1 MNMNQPIEFKTRIPV
16 ITKSTMHSG
25 AIPRCGII
33 ALLLVCFGFLPK
45 GQAVNPPPDGGYP
58 GGNTAEGQNALSTLT
73 SGTFNTALGF
83 LSLTTDAAGQFNT
96 AVGAGALFANI
107 GDPTSGAGV
116 ENTATGAG
124 ALLNNTTGSANT
136 ANGAFDLFGNTTGS
150 FNTATGVDALRSNTT
165 GNSNTATGVDAL
177 FSNTIGIANTAVGAR
192 AVFSNTSGVENTAT
206 GFNALQNN
214 TTGNSNTAI
223 GADALMSNIGGTNN
237 TADGV
242 SALSTN
248 TMGGGNVAVGTGAL
262 FRNDFGNTN
271 TAVGDSA
278 LANNLVSDNTAI
290 GADAGFFATTGT
302 GNVYIGAQMTGVGG
316 ESNHTYIRNIN
327 NSPVSG
333 AGTDTV
339 TVNLN
344 SGLLGHASS
353 SRRYKEDI
361 KPMNDASEAL
371 YRLHPVTFRY
381 RKEID
386 RTRSTSF
393 GLIAEEVAEVNPDL
407 VARNSQG
414 ETESVHYEMVNAMLL
429 NEFLKEHC
437 RVQEQQATITQ
448 LESTVALQ
456 RKDFQ
461 ATVAQLTTRL
471 DEQASQIQKVSAQL
485 AAASPS
491 RGGLEASK
499 FATGRIRGGGPALQV
514 VNNP

>member
-1 MNMNQPIEFKTRIPV
+1 MNQPIDFKTTIPFT
-16 ITKSTMHSG
+16 TKSTMHSG
-25 AIPRCGII
+25 AVIRCGII
-33 ALLLVCFGFLPK
+33 ALLLVCFGLLPK
-45 GQAVNPPPDGGYP
+45 GQAINPPPDGGYP
-58 GGNTAEGQNALSTLT
+58 GGNTAEGQNALLSLT
-73 SGTFNTALGF
+73 SGTFSTAVGF
-83 LSLTTDAAGQFNT
+83 LSLRNDTAGQFNT

-124 ALLNNTTGSANT
+124 ALLSNTTGFANT
-136 ANGAFDLFGNTTGS
+136 ANGAFDLFANSTGS

-165 GNSNTATGVDAL
+165 GNSNTAAGVDAL

-192 AVFSNTSGVENTAT
+192 AVFSNTIGVENTAT
-206 GFNALQNN
+206 GFSALQSN
-214 TTGNSNTAI
+214 TTGNSNTAT
-223 GADALMSNIGGTNN
+223 GVDALMSNIAGTNN

-242 SALSTN
+242 SALSSN

-262 FRNDFGNTN
+262 FSNDFGNTN

-327 NSPVSG
+327 NTPVSG
-333 AGTDTV
+333 NGTDTV
-339 TVNLN
+339 TVDLIT
-344 SGLLGHASS
+344 GLLGHASS

-361 KPMNDASEAL
+361 KPMDDMSEAL

-386 RTRSTSF
+386 RTQSIAF

-429 NEFLKEHC
+429 NEFLKA
-437 RVQEQQATITQ
+437 RRQIDAQQKQID
-448 LESTVALQ
+448 ALT
-456 RKDFQ
+456 
-461 ATVAQLTTRL
+461 AGL
-471 DEQASQIQKVSAQL
+471 QKVSAQF
-485 AAASPS
+485 
-491 RGGLEASK
+491 EASK
-499 FATGRIRGGGPALQV
+499 PAPQV